1 MHRCKTIIKY
11 LFIALFC
18 LNLNAFDTKSYDES
32 LNVFKALLLEEK
44 DPKDSVS
51 IFTYLYDRTKKPE
64 YLKEVI
70 KILYNYEDFTNLG
83 FYLEKGSVVLKDDDE
98 FLRIK
103 IAYLLSKNSLYEAL
117 NLARNLTKIDNSTR
131 SFIILGKIEEV
142 LNLQNEAFKSYKKAY
157 ELDKNEI
164 NFLRY
169 IKILTNDLEKTNE
182 ALKELENY
190 KKENGCSLAVCSML
204 VDIYRQQND
213 FDMVVKICEE
223 LYEDTKNSKFL
234 DYILSFYITFEEYD
248 KAVDL
253 LKKYDYKNK
262 MLVELYGFLK
272 QNDEAIK
279 LSKEFFKKTNDT
291 EFLALEAMNLYEKN
305 APNVN
310 QKLLKEILDKF
321 DKSIKDLNNATY
333 ENYYGYLL
341 IDHDVDYK
349 KGIELV
355 KKALLKEPDSPY
367 YLDSLAWGYYKLKE
381 CKKADEIMKQ
391 ISYKFSDFL
400 NSSEAKEHFEAIN
413 KCLKN
418 GAIK

>member
-1 MHRCKTIIKY
+1 MHRCKTIIKC
-11 LFIALFC
+11 LFISLFC

-51 IFTYLYDRTKKPE
+51 IFTYLYDKTKKPE

-83 FYLEKGSVVLKDDDE
+83 FYLEKGSVLLKDDDE

-117 NLARNLTKIDNSTR
+117 NLARNLTKIDNSSR

-169 IKILTNDLEKTNE
+169 IKILTNDSEKTDE
-182 ALKELENY
+182 ALKELESY

-204 VDIYRQQND
+204 VDIYRQKNV
-213 FDMVVKICEE
+213 DMVVKICEE
-223 LYEDTKNSKFL
+223 LYEDTKNNKFL
-234 DYILSFYITFEEYD
+234 DYILSFYITFEDYD

-305 APNVN
+305 TPNVN
-310 QKLLKEILDKF
+310 QNLLKEILDKF

-391 ISYKFSDFL
+391 ISYKFNDFL
-400 NSSEAKEHFEAIN
+400 NSSEAKEHLEAIN
-413 KCLKN
+413 KCLN
-418 GAIK
+418 SGDIK

>member
-1 MHRCKTIIKY
+1 MHRCKTIIKC
-11 LFIALFC
+11 LFISLFC

-51 IFTYLYDRTKKPE
+51 IFTYLYDKTKKPE

-83 FYLEKGSVVLKDDDE
+83 FYLEKGSTVLKDDDE

-117 NLARNLTKIDNSTR
+117 NLARNLTKVDNSSR

-142 LNLQNEAFKSYKKAY
+142 LNLQNETFKSYKKAY
-157 ELDKNEI
+157 ELDENEI

-169 IKILTNDLEKTNE
+169 VKVLLSMKQTDE
-182 ALKELENY
+182 ALKELESY

-223 LYEDTKNSKFL
+223 LYKDTKNNKFL
-234 DYILSFYITFEEYD
+234 DYILNFYITFEEYD

-279 LSKEFFKKTNDT
+279 LSKEFFKKTNDA

-333 ENYYGYLL
+333 QNYYGYLL

-349 KGIELV
+349 KGIEFV

-400 NSSEAKEHFEAIN
+400 NSSEAKEHLEAIN
-413 KCLKN
+413 KCLKS
-418 GAIK
+418 GDIK

>member
-11 LFIALFC
+11 LFISLFC

-51 IFTYLYDRTKKPE
+51 IFTYLYDKTKKPE

-117 NLARNLTKIDNSTR
+117 NLARNLTKVDNSAR

-169 IKILTNDLEKTNE
+169 VKALLGMKQTDE
-182 ALKELENY
+182 ALKELESY

-223 LYEDTKNSKFL
+223 LYKDTKNNKFL
-234 DYILSFYITFEEYD
+234 DYILNFYITFEEYD

-305 APNVN
+305 TPNVN
-310 QKLLKEILDKF
+310 ENLLKEILDKF

-349 KGIELV
+349 KGIEFV

-400 NSSEAKEHFEAIN
+400 NSSEAKEHLEAIN
-413 KCLKN
+413 KCLN
-418 GAIK
+418 SGDIK

>member
-1 MHRCKTIIKY
+1 MHRCKTIIKC
-11 LFIALFC
+11 LFISLFC

-51 IFTYLYDRTKKPE
+51 IFTYLYDKTKKPE

-117 NLARNLTKIDNSTR
+117 NLAKKLTKVDNSAR

-142 LNLQNEAFKSYKKAY
+142 LNLQNETFKSYKKAY
-157 ELDKNEI
+157 ELDENEI

-169 IKILTNDLEKTNE
+169 VKVLLSMKQTDE
-182 ALKELENY
+182 ALKELESY

-213 FDMVVKICEE
+213 FDMVAKICEE

-310 QKLLKEILDKF
+310 EKLLKEILDKF
-321 DKSIKDLNNATY
+321 DKSIKDLKNATY

-349 KGIELV
+349 KGIEFV

-413 KCLKN
+413 KCLKS
-418 GAIK
+418 GDIK

>member
-1 MHRCKTIIKY
+1 MHRCKTIIKC
-11 LFIALFC
+11 LFISLFC

-51 IFTYLYDRTKKPE
+51 IFTYLYDKTKKPE

-83 FYLEKGSVVLKDDDE
+83 FYLEKGSAVLKDDDE

-117 NLARNLTKIDNSTR
+117 NLARNLTKVDNSAR

-142 LNLQNEAFKSYKKAY
+142 LNLQNETFKSYKKAY
-157 ELDKNEI
+157 ELDENEI

-169 IKILTNDLEKTNE
+169 VKVLLSMKQTDE
-182 ALKELENY
+182 ALKELESY

-223 LYEDTKNSKFL
+223 LYKDTKNNKFL
-234 DYILSFYITFEEYD
+234 DYILNFYITFEEYD

-305 APNVN
+305 TPNVN
-310 QKLLKEILDKF
+310 ENLLKEILDKF

-333 ENYYGYLL
+333 QNYYGYLL

-349 KGIELV
+349 KGIEFV

-400 NSSEAKEHFEAIN
+400 NSSEAKEHLEAIN
-413 KCLKN
+413 KCLN
-418 GAIK
+418 SGDIK

>member
-1 MHRCKTIIKY
+1 MHRCKTIIKC
-11 LFIALFC
+11 LFISLFC

-51 IFTYLYDRTKKPE
+51 IFTYLYDKTKKPE

-83 FYLEKGSVVLKDDDE
+83 FYLEKGSTVLKNDNE
-98 FLRIK
+98 FLSIK

-117 NLARNLTKIDNSTR
+117 NLARNLTKVDNSAR

-142 LNLQNEAFKSYKKAY
+142 LNLQNETFKSYKKAY
-157 ELDKNEI
+157 ELDENEI

-169 IKILTNDLEKTNE
+169 VKVLLSMKQTDE
-182 ALKELENY
+182 ALKELESY

-279 LSKEFFKKTNDT
+279 LSKEFFKKTNDK

-349 KGIELV
+349 KGIEFV

-400 NSSEAKEHFEAIN
+400 NSSEAKEHLEAIN
-413 KCLKN
+413 KCLN
-418 GAIK
+418 SGDIK

>member
-1 MHRCKTIIKY
+1 MHRCKTIIKC
-11 LFIALFC
+11 LFISLFC

-51 IFTYLYDRTKKPE
+51 IFTYLYDKTKKPE

-83 FYLEKGSVVLKDDDE
+83 FYLEKGGAVLKDDDE

-117 NLARNLTKIDNSTR
+117 NLARNLTKIDNSAR

-142 LNLQNEAFKSYKKAY
+142 LNLQNETFKSYKKAY
-157 ELDKNEI
+157 ELDENEI

-169 IKILTNDLEKTNE
+169 VKVLLSMKQTDE
-182 ALKELENY
+182 ALKELESY
-190 KKENGCSLAVCSML
+190 KKKNGCSLAVCSML
-204 VDIYRQQND
+204 VDIYRQKND

-279 LSKEFFKKTNDT
+279 LSKEFFKKTNDK

-305 APNVN
+305 TPNVN

-333 ENYYGYLL
+333 QNYYGYLL

-400 NSSEAKEHFEAIN
+400 NSSEAKEHLEAIN
-413 KCLKN
+413 KCLKSED
-418 GAIK
+418 IK

>member
-1 MHRCKTIIKY
+1 MHRCKTIIKC
-11 LFIALFC
+11 LFISLFC

-51 IFTYLYDRTKKPE
+51 IFTYLYDKTKKPE

-83 FYLEKGSVVLKDDDE
+83 FYLEKGSAVLKDDDE

-117 NLARNLTKIDNSTR
+117 NLARNLTKVDNSSR

-142 LNLQNEAFKSYKKAY
+142 LNLQNETFKSYKKAY
-157 ELDKNEI
+157 ELDENEI

-169 IKILTNDLEKTNE
+169 VKVLLSMKQTDE
-182 ALKELENY
+182 ALKELESY

-223 LYEDTKNSKFL
+223 LYKDTKNNKFL
-234 DYILSFYITFEEYD
+234 DYILNFYITFEEYD

-262 MLVELYGFLK
+262 MLVELYGYLK

-279 LSKEFFKKTNDT
+279 LSKEFFKKTNDA

-321 DKSIKDLNNATY
+321 DISIKDLNNATY
-333 ENYYGYLL
+333 QNYYGYLL
-341 IDHDVDYK
+341 IDHDVDYN
-349 KGIELV
+349 KGVELV

-400 NSSEAKEHFEAIN
+400 NSSEAKEHLEAIN
-413 KCLKN
+413 KCLKS
-418 GAIK
+418 GDIK

>member
-1 MHRCKTIIKY
+1 MHRCKTIIKC
-11 LFIALFC
+11 LFISLFC

-51 IFTYLYDRTKKPE
+51 IFTYLYDKTKKPE

-83 FYLEKGSVVLKDDDE
+83 FYLEKGSVLLKDDDE

-117 NLARNLTKIDNSTR
+117 NLARNLTKIDNSAR

-142 LNLQNEAFKSYKKAY
+142 LNLQNETFKSYKKAY
-157 ELDKNEI
+157 ELDENEI

-169 IKILTNDLEKTNE
+169 VKVLLSMKQTDE
-182 ALKELENY
+182 ALKELESY

-341 IDHDVDYK
+341 IDHDVDYN
-349 KGIELV
+349 KGVELV

-400 NSSEAKEHFEAIN
+400 NSSEAKEHLEAIN
-413 KCLKN
+413 KCLKSED
-418 GAIK
+418 IK

>member
-1 MHRCKTIIKY
+1 MHRCKTIIKC
-11 LFIALFC
+11 LFISLFC

-51 IFTYLYDRTKKPE
+51 IFTYLYDKTKKPE

-83 FYLEKGSVVLKDDDE
+83 FYLEKGSILLKDDDE

-117 NLARNLTKIDNSTR
+117 NLARNLTKVDNSAR

-142 LNLQNEAFKSYKKAY
+142 LNLQNETFKSYKKAY
-157 ELDKNEI
+157 ELDENEI

-169 IKILTNDLEKTNE
+169 VKVLLSMKQTDE
-182 ALKELENY
+182 ALKELESY

-272 QNDEAIK
+272 QNDVAIK
-279 LSKEFFKKTNDT
+279 LSKEFFKKTNDK

-400 NSSEAKEHFEAIN
+400 NSSEAKEHLEAIN
-413 KCLKN
+413 KCLKS

>member
-11 LFIALFC
+11 LFISLFC

-51 IFTYLYDRTKKPE
+51 IFTYLYDKTKKPE

-70 KILYNYEDFTNLG
+70 KILYNYEDFANLG

-117 NLARNLTKIDNSTR
+117 NLARNLTKVDNSAR

-169 IKILTNDLEKTNE
+169 VKALLGMKQTDE
-182 ALKELENY
+182 ALKELESY

-223 LYEDTKNSKFL
+223 LYKDTKNNKFL
-234 DYILSFYITFEEYD
+234 DYILNFYITFEEYD

-305 APNVN
+305 TPNVN
-310 QKLLKEILDKF
+310 ENLLKEILDKF

-349 KGIELV
+349 KGIEFV

-413 KCLKN
+413 KCLN
-418 GAIK
+418 GGDIK

>member
-1 MHRCKTIIKY
+1 MHRCKTIIKC

-51 IFTYLYDRTKKPE
+51 IFTYLYDKTKKPE
-64 YLKEVI
+64 YLKEVV

-83 FYLEKGSVVLKDDDE
+83 FYLEKGSAVLKDDDE

-117 NLARNLTKIDNSTR
+117 NLARNLTKIDNSSR

-169 IKILTNDLEKTNE
+169 IKILTNDSEKTDE

-190 KKENGCSLAVCSML
+190 KKENGCSLAVCSIL
-204 VDIYRQQND
+204 VDIYRQKND

-223 LYEDTKNSKFL
+223 LYKDTKNNKFL
-234 DYILSFYITFEEYD
+234 DYILNFYITFEEYD

-253 LKKYDYKNK
+253 LKK
-262 MLVELYGFLK
+262 
-272 QNDEAIK
+272 I
-279 LSKEFFKKTNDT
+279 
-291 EFLALEAMNLYEKN
+291 
-305 APNVN
+305 
-310 QKLLKEILDKF
+310 
-321 DKSIKDLNNATY
+321 
-333 ENYYGYLL
+333 
-341 IDHDVDYK
+341 
-349 KGIELV
+349 
-355 KKALLKEPDSPY
+355 
-367 YLDSLAWGYYKLKE
+367 
-381 CKKADEIMKQ
+381 
-391 ISYKFSDFL
+391 
-400 NSSEAKEHFEAIN
+400 
-413 KCLKN
+413 
-418 GAIK
+418 

>member
-1 MHRCKTIIKY
+1 MHRCKTIIKC
-11 LFIALFC
+11 LFISLFC

-51 IFTYLYDRTKKPE
+51 IFTYLYDKTKKPE

-83 FYLEKGSVVLKDDDE
+83 FYLEKGSVLLKDDDE

-117 NLARNLTKIDNSTR
+117 NLARNLTKIDNSAR

-142 LNLQNEAFKSYKKAY
+142 LNLQNETFKSYKKAY
-157 ELDKNEI
+157 ELDENEI

-169 IKILTNDLEKTNE
+169 VKVLLSMKQTDE
-182 ALKELENY
+182 ALKELESY

-272 QNDEAIK
+272 QNDKAIK

-341 IDHDVDYK
+341 IDHDIDYK
-349 KGIELV
+349 KGIEFV

-413 KCLKN
+413 KCLN
-418 GAIK
+418 SGDIK

>member
-1 MHRCKTIIKY
+1 MHRCKTIIKC
-11 LFIALFC
+11 LFISLFC

-51 IFTYLYDRTKKPE
+51 IFTYLYDKTKKPE

-83 FYLEKGSVVLKDDDE
+83 FYLEKGSTVLKNDNE

-117 NLARNLTKIDNSTR
+117 NLARNLTKVDNSAR

-142 LNLQNEAFKSYKKAY
+142 LNLQNETFKSYKKAY
-157 ELDKNEI
+157 ELDENEI

-169 IKILTNDLEKTNE
+169 VKVLLSMKQTDE
-182 ALKELENY
+182 ALKELESY
-190 KKENGCSLAVCSML
+190 KKENGCSFAVCSML

-279 LSKEFFKKTNDT
+279 LSKEFFKKTNDK

-349 KGIELV
+349 KGIEFV

-400 NSSEAKEHFEAIN
+400 NSSEAKEHLEAIN
-413 KCLKN
+413 KCLN
-418 GAIK
+418 SGDIK

>member
-1 MHRCKTIIKY
+1 MHRCKTIIKC
-11 LFIALFC
+11 LFISLFC

-51 IFTYLYDRTKKPE
+51 IFTYLYDKTKKPE

-117 NLARNLTKIDNSTR
+117 NLARNLTKVDNSAR

-169 IKILTNDLEKTNE
+169 VKALLGMKQTDE
-182 ALKELENY
+182 ALKELESY

-223 LYEDTKNSKFL
+223 LYKDTKNNKFL
-234 DYILSFYITFEEYD
+234 DYILNFYITFEEYD

-305 APNVN
+305 TPNVN
-310 QKLLKEILDKF
+310 ENLLKEILDKF

-349 KGIELV
+349 KGIEFV

-400 NSSEAKEHFEAIN
+400 NSSEAKEHLEAIN
-413 KCLKN
+413 KCLN
-418 GAIK
+418 SGDIK

>member
-1 MHRCKTIIKY
+1 MHRCKTIIKC
-11 LFIALFC
+11 LFISLFC

-51 IFTYLYDRTKKPE
+51 IFTYLYDKTKKPE

-83 FYLEKGSVVLKDDDE
+83 FYLEKGSAVLKDDDE

-117 NLARNLTKIDNSTR
+117 NLARNLTKVDNSSR

-142 LNLQNEAFKSYKKAY
+142 LNLQNETFKSYKKAY
-157 ELDKNEI
+157 ELDENEI

-169 IKILTNDLEKTNE
+169 VKVLLSMKQTDE
-182 ALKELENY
+182 ALKELESY

-223 LYEDTKNSKFL
+223 LYKDTKNNKFL
-234 DYILSFYITFEEYD
+234 DYILNFYITFEEYD

-262 MLVELYGFLK
+262 MLVELYGYLK

-279 LSKEFFKKTNDT
+279 LSKEFFKKTNDA

-333 ENYYGYLL
+333 QNYYGYLL
-341 IDHDVDYK
+341 IDHDVDYN
-349 KGIELV
+349 KGVELV

-400 NSSEAKEHFEAIN
+400 NSSEAKEHLEAIN
-413 KCLKN
+413 KCLKS
-418 GAIK
+418 GDIK